1 MVGVFVCIFCF
12 LISHTEGVIFRMFP
26 EIMYTLARGVA
37 TSRSFSTTAFTS
49 ARVFNAPKK
58 FRVTEEQKVKE
69 VKVPKGDF
77 RGEVSGYREE
87 RVVLSDDGAII
98 ACWHPQ
104 PKFPYELSRPIPRE
118 TVSSAS
124 SVMNTQ
130 VTDDMKELFHH
141 KPERFQRRDLMRIT
155 STTKHQW
162 FAHPHSLEREK
173 RIRRAQRLP
182 KEKPFL

>member
-58 FRVTEEQKVKE
+58 FRVTEEPKVKE

-104 PKFPYELSRPIPRE
+104 VLCP
-118 TVSSAS
+118 
-124 SVMNTQ
+124 
-130 VTDDMKELFHH
+130 
-141 KPERFQRRDLMRIT
+141 
-155 STTKHQW
+155 
-162 FAHPHSLEREK
+162 
-173 RIRRAQRLP
+173 
-182 KEKPFL
+182 

>member
-1 MVGVFVCIFCF
+1 MVCVFVCIFCF

-37 TSRSFSTTAFTS
+37 ASRSFSTTAFAS

-58 FRVTEEQKVKE
+58 FRVTEEPKVKE

-104 PKFPYELSRPIPRE
+104 VLCPSEKSKSCQYFIVSLLSAQIPI
-118 TVSSAS
+118 
-124 SVMNTQ
+124 
-130 VTDDMKELFHH
+130 
-141 KPERFQRRDLMRIT
+141 
-155 STTKHQW
+155 
-162 FAHPHSLEREK
+162 
-173 RIRRAQRLP
+173 
-182 KEKPFL
+182 

>member
-1 MVGVFVCIFCF
+1 
-12 LISHTEGVIFRMFP
+12 
-26 EIMYTLARGVA
+26 MYTLARGVA

-58 FRVTEEQKVKE
+58 FRVTEEPKVKE

-104 PKFPYELSRPIPRE
+104 VLCPSEKSKSCQYFIVSLLSAQIPI
-118 TVSSAS
+118 
-124 SVMNTQ
+124 
-130 VTDDMKELFHH
+130 
-141 KPERFQRRDLMRIT
+141 
-155 STTKHQW
+155 
-162 FAHPHSLEREK
+162 
-173 RIRRAQRLP
+173 
-182 KEKPFL
+182 

>member
-1 MVGVFVCIFCF
+1 MFKHEWLVYLCIFCF
-12 LISHTEGVIFRMFP
+12 LISHTEGVIFRTFP

-37 TSRSFSTTAFTS
+37 ASRSFSTTAFAS

-104 PKFPYELSRPIPRE
+104 VLCP
-118 TVSSAS
+118 
-124 SVMNTQ
+124 
-130 VTDDMKELFHH
+130 
-141 KPERFQRRDLMRIT
+141 
-155 STTKHQW
+155 
-162 FAHPHSLEREK
+162 
-173 RIRRAQRLP
+173 
-182 KEKPFL
+182 

>member
-58 FRVTEEQKVKE
+58 FRVTEEPKVKE

-104 PKFPYELSRPIPRE
+104 VLCPSEKSKPCRYFICSCTLSPN
-118 TVSSAS
+118 SHMSC
-124 SVMNTQ
+124 
-130 VTDDMKELFHH
+130 L
-141 KPERFQRRDLMRIT
+141 DL
-155 STTKHQW
+155 SHVKLL
-162 FAHPHSLEREK
+162 AAPAPS
-173 RIRRAQRLP
+173 
-182 KEKPFL
+182 